1 MDSDF
6 IDLIYQ
12 NKDVEAVAVFDENN
26 ELIENQL
33 SLTVSKVR
41 VIGATLQKLK
51 TNLEENRR
59 ELKGFLIKSD
69 SILLLVSMFAD
80 RIVLLELSDEASV
93 NEVDSHLRSIVG
105 KLDLEET
112 KVLPEAVKVLPE
124 TVKVEAQKEPDLDE
138 EPEQLIRENLPIEKS
153 NKRVLVGVIIAC
165 AIMLIAFASIM
176 YSPQDSVIVDSDSRD
191 DNKSIDSNLPANP
204 VISTEPAISTGP
216 KMVIAKKSD
225 WMFHDK
231 GMDYGASNIIKGTS
245 EYDSS
250 NWKHPDFEATGW
262 SSGKGILGFGRL
274 HKSKAVTIMGR
285 GSHSGSNPIT
295 SYFRK
300 KFTVNNA
307 DKITNVRASILA
319 DDAVIVYLNGV
330 EIYRSNL
337 KKGIVVHSD
346 RALKAVSSKNELSYN
361 AFNIDA
367 LHLIEGVNLIA
378 VELHQVKR
386 KSTDLGFDMDLE
398 IGRSSE

>member
-112 KVLPEAVKVLPE
+112 KVLPEVHLLLLCTP
-124 TVKVEAQKEPDLDE
+124 
-138 EPEQLIRENLPIEKS
+138 
-153 NKRVLVGVIIAC
+153 
-165 AIMLIAFASIM
+165 
-176 YSPQDSVIVDSDSRD
+176 
-191 DNKSIDSNLPANP
+191 
-204 VISTEPAISTGP
+204 
-216 KMVIAKKSD
+216 
-225 WMFHDK
+225 
-231 GMDYGASNIIKGTS
+231 
-245 EYDSS
+245 
-250 NWKHPDFEATGW
+250 
-262 SSGKGILGFGRL
+262 
-274 HKSKAVTIMGR
+274 
-285 GSHSGSNPIT
+285 
-295 SYFRK
+295 RK
-300 KFTVNNA
+300 
-307 DKITNVRASILA
+307 I
-319 DDAVIVYLNGV
+319 
-330 EIYRSNL
+330 
-337 KKGIVVHSD
+337 
-346 RALKAVSSKNELSYN
+346 
-361 AFNIDA
+361 
-367 LHLIEGVNLIA
+367 
-378 VELHQVKR
+378 Q
-386 KSTDLGFDMDLE
+386 
-398 IGRSSE
+398 